1 MFAGVLSCFL
11 DDVLMLGYSLLV
23 IRTHLLLVDMLT
35 YKVETWKEQDEK

>member
-1 MFAGVLSCFL
+1 
-11 DDVLMLGYSLLV
+11 MLGYSLLV